1 MTMVVNIA
9 LDVSLVD
16 RCYFL
21 KCIPAFVV
29 RVSALNWALYYLIIM
44 RMHIIKLVSQW
55 TCEYVFVIMRIG
67 NPHISV

>member
-1 MTMVVNIA
+1 MVVNIS

-16 RCYFL
+16 RCYYL

-55 TCEYVFVIMRIG
+55 TCEYFVVIMRIG